1 MQLDFGVCYLT
12 FDFYHSVEHIPTACA
27 RVEALRSH
35 GYQSEA
41 LRLAV
46 AIVRTMKRQQR
57 EWQCRWQ
64 AEQDRGGIKPI
75 RMCERKNVCDYEKLD
90 GSPSNMMREKKRFF
104 S

>member
-1 MQLDFGVCYLT
+1 MQLNFGVCYLI
-12 FDFYHSVEHIPTACA
+12 FDFYFSIEHIPTACA

-64 AEQDRGGIKPI
+64 AEQDRGGIKSI
-75 RMCERKNVCDYEKLD
+75 IMKRRMCITVRKT
-90 GSPSNMMREKKRFF
+90 R
-104 S
+104 